1 MLVVFIVG
9 HLIMG
14 FAPNF
19 WTLLIGRV
27 VAAVAHGVFFA
38 IAASIAVNLAEQ
50 GKGASAIAFIFSGF
64 TVATA
69 IGAPF
74 GTYLSDTFGWRV
86 PFLGIVV
93 VSLVSLAMT
102 AIQVPSQKATTAP
115 SVKEQ
120 LKLAANGKILLVLLV
135 TILGY
140 GGTFATFTYLSP
152 ILQEITGI
160 SSKYVS
166 IVLVG
171 YGVMIAVGNSLGGK
185 FGDKNPAKAVFWIFT
200 AQSAVLLGFHFTQSN
215 LVLGLISVALMGLAA
230 FMSVPVLQVLDL
242 DSSQKVCSKRR
253 RYRII
258 A

>member
-1 MLVVFIVG
+1 M
-9 HLIMG
+9 
-14 FAPNF
+14 
-19 WTLLIGRV
+19 
-27 VAAVAHGVFFA
+27 
-38 IAASIAVNLAEQ
+38 
-50 GKGASAIAFIFSGF
+50 
-64 TVATA
+64 
-69 IGAPF
+69 
-74 GTYLSDTFGWRV
+74 
-86 PFLGIVV
+86 GIVV

-171 YGVMIAVGNSLGGK
+171 YGVVIAVGNSLGGK

-200 AQSAVLLGFHFTQSN
+200 AQLAVLLGFYFTQSN

-230 FMSVPVLQVLDL
+230 FMSVPVLQSLILILVKKYAPNAGDIA
-242 DSSQKVCSKRR
+242 SSLNISSFNAGIALG
-253 RYRII
+253 RYSE
-258 A
+258 AML